1 MTRYAVNLADLM
13 RMPPICSTIL
23 IGPVRGEIVN
33 INKRCVDETILELA
47 CDEERAEAIVG
58 VIRVRYTRNE
68 LRCYKRGERGGW
80 KRI

>member
-33 INKRCVDETILELA
+33 INKRRVDETILELA

-58 VIRVRYTRNE
+58 VIRVRYNRNE